1 MATWRLVREFA
12 GFIRERRRYVLIP
25 LALALLLVGALVVL
39 AQTSPVSPFI
49 YTLF

>member
-1 MATWRLVREFA
+1 MGTWRLVREFA

-25 LALALLLVGALVVL
+25 LAVALLLVGVLVFL
-39 AQTSPVSPFI
+39 AQTSPVSPFL

>member
-1 MATWRLVREFA
+1 MGTWRLVREFA

-25 LALALLLVGALVVL
+25 LAVALLLVGVLVFL
-39 AQTSPVSPFI
+39 AETSPVSPFI

>member
-1 MATWRLVREFA
+1 MGTWRLVREFG
-12 GFIRERRRYVLIP
+12 GFIRTRKRYVLIP
-25 LALALLLVGALVVL
+25 LAVALLLVGALVFL

>member
-1 MATWRLVREFA
+1 MGTLRLVRDLA

-25 LALALLLVGALVVL
+25 LAVALLLVGALVIF

>member
-1 MATWRLVREFA
+1 MGTWKLVREFA
-12 GFIRERRRYVLIP
+12 GFIRDRRRYVLIP
-25 LALALLLVGALVVL
+25 LAVALLLVGVLVFL